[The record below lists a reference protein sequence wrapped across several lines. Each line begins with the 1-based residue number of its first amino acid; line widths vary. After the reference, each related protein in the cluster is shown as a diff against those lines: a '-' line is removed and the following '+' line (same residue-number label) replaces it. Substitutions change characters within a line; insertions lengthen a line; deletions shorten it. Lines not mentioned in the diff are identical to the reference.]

1 MAIID
6 GRTLQSELDMMY
18 QIGLQKYGLSPDEI
32 NRAVLSQNEIVY
44 VPYTIT
50 DKVQYLYELFQ
61 IAWADGVIQPD
72 EELFL
77 KRYITEFGFD
87 RENVDN
93 IFRELLSRVKSGTDV
108 TDIISE
114 LNGSGFE

>member
-6 GRTLQSELDMMY
+6 GRTLQSELDTMY
-18 QIGLQKYGLSPDEI
+18 QIGLEKYGLSPDEI
-32 NRAVLSQNEIVY
+32 NRAVISQNEIVY
-44 VPYTIT
+44 VPFTIT

-77 KRYITEFGFD
+77 KRYITDFGFD
-87 RENVDN
+87 KENIEN
-93 IFRELLSRVKSGTDV
+93 IFNELLSRVKSGKDV
-108 TDIISE
+108 ADIISE
-114 LNGSGFE
+114 LKNAGYE